1 MMFISIQIPL
11 RCLRNM
17 HTGYAGVTTQQMMD
31 HLYQNYG
38 VITTVN
44 IKDNDIRMREPYVQC
59 NLSDGYILSSDINSG
74 GRICHCRQAAISKN
88 RPSRQSRLPPCLTN
102 WIIPRK
108 PFVVAIGIIK
118 AASFQKVATVVPNVL
133 HCCCTL

>member
-1 MMFISIQIPL
+1 
-11 RCLRNM
+11 
-17 HTGYAGVTTQQMMD
+17 MD

-44 IKDNDIRMREPYVQC
+44 IKDNDIRMREPYVQS
-59 NLSDGYILSSDINSG
+59 NLSDGYILSSDRNSG
-74 GRICHCRQAAISKN
+74 G
-88 RPSRQSRLPPCLTN
+88 LPPCLTN

-108 PFVVAIGIIK
+108 PFVAIGIIK